1 MKMSYVSS
9 ANPFNGHSFADRLFP
24 EVLIPAS
31 LVNKPSLVSED
42 GRSRTD
48 GLMPTERA
56 RAWARARAASIK
68 IKGGERARDRAS
80 EHEQK
85 EGAGSAIESGAALCL
100 TLLDGL
106 VFVTCKISF
115 I

>member
-9 ANPFNGHSFADRLFP
+9 ANPFNGHGFSDTLFP

-42 GRSRTD
+42 GRSRTRTD

-56 RAWARARAASIK
+56 RAGARAASIK
-68 IKGGERARDRAS
+68 IKAGDRAS
-80 EHEQK
+80 K
-85 EGAGSAIESGAALCL
+85 R
-100 TLLDGL
+100 T
-106 VFVTCKISF
+106 
-115 I
+115 

>member
-1 MKMSYVSS
+1 MSYVSG

-68 IKGGERARDRAS
+68 IKGGERATEQANMSRKRECDRERRS
-80 EHEQK
+80 
-85 EGAGSAIESGAALCL
+85 
-100 TLLDGL
+100 
-106 VFVTCKISF
+106 V
-115 I
+115 